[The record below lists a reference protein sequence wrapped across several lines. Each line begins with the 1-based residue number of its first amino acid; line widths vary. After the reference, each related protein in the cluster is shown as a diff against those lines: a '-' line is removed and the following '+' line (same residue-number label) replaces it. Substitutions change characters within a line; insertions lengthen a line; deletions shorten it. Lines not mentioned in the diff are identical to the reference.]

1 MKKKKLRNLSA
12 YQSNHYFED
21 QENIAL
27 SGLWQQYIYVIVSNI
42 KLEAVWKDEGQGLLN
57 ELFFFHSNTSHQFG
71 KREIMGIISSIV

>member
-57 ELFFFHSNTSHQFG
+57 ELFFSTVTPLINLEKG
-71 KREIMGIISSIV
+71 KLWELSLV